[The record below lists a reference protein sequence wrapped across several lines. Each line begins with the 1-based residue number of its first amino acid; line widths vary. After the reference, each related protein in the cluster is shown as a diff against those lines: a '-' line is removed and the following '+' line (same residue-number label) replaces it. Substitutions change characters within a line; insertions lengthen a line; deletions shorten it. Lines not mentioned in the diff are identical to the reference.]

1 MSNSLQTTYPL
12 FEPQLAEAIETAG
25 EHKIIPAHEV
35 LMRKGQYI
43 RSTMLVLSGL
53 IKVFRE
59 DAEGNE
65 FLMYYLKPGEAC
77 ALSMVCA
84 AKHEASPI
92 SAVTVTETEIVQVP
106 VETMSE
112 WMGKYKSWYQ
122 FVIETYRSRFD
133 ELLMTLDNVAFRS
146 MDERL
151 EFYLKRA
158 QEAHQSNTIEVS
170 HQQIADELNSSR
182 EVISRLLKKWS
193 SGEKCVCIVIPL
205 KSSVCQL
212 CDKNHQPIT
221 QSHSFLQH
229 GNSRLYRIGFN
240 WHLPGFNWRWRVY
253 SYGTRIGLFVWY

>member
-1 MSNSLQTTYPL
+1 MPPAIYIIFRSEIKFNICSMGYTLQTVYPL
-12 FEPQLAEAIETAG
+12 FEAPLQQEIETVG
-25 EHKIIPAHEV
+25 EHKIIPANET
-35 LMRKGQYI
+35 LMRRGQYI
-43 RSTMLVLSGL
+43 RSTMLILNGL
-53 IKVFRE
+53 VKVYRE
-59 DAEGNE
+59 DEEGNE

-84 AKHEASPI
+84 AKQEASPI
-92 SAVTVTETEIVQVP
+92 HAKTVTETEIVMVP

-158 QEAHQSNTIEVS
+158 QEATAASTIEIS

-182 EVISRLLKKWS
+182 EVISRLLKKMEQRGRVRLHRNS
-193 SGEKCVCIVIPL
+193 I
-205 KSSVCQL
+205 QL
-212 CDKNHQPIT
+212 LN
-221 QSHSFLQH
+221 
-229 GNSRLYRIGFN
+229 G
-240 WHLPGFNWRWRVY
+240 
-253 SYGTRIGLFVWY
+253 